1 VLAQS
6 LRTSSFVKPLNV
18 ACARH
23 EDVDALG
30 SNELGGAGAVFSD
43 VAQ

>member
-1 VLAQS
+1 MLAQS
-6 LRTSSFVKPLNV
+6 LRHLLLVKPLNV